1 MAAPVTYPSEASI
14 STWKHLSPASH
25 PVRWVECMNSL
36 VFCLVSVRE
45 LTYLLMA
52 SMSTACEGE
61 KEKAKGLC
69 VCLWKMVMFSQR
81 SMQRVSLLDEAKSL
95 KLQME
100 RLQNGRPFEHSSQ
113 NQVPSPRMKID

>member
-1 MAAPVTYPSEASI
+1 MEI
-14 STWKHLSPASH
+14 
-25 PVRWVECMNSL
+25 
-36 VFCLVSVRE
+36 LVSCFPPCAMGRVYE
-45 LTYLLMA
+45 QSGLLSSVSSGAHLLMA

-61 KEKAKGLC
+61 KEKAEGLC

-100 RLQNGRPFEHSSQ
+100 RLQNGSPFEHSSQ